1 MNIDIQKDRVEANQ
15 RTVYAHDYGDN
26 YHRLDID
33 PSSELEAAARQIRR
47 RYRRM
52 GDYMKAVAVYNEYMT
67 SLYEK
72 YGGKYFFDLRYEE
85 ELIDDFVPA
94 APRMKNTPR
103 NKTLLKKRIIV
114 SDIDIKK
121 VDEDK
126 LDRLVQE
133 YSDEVGLTELVIDE
147 RDTPD
152 KDVKK
157 IIGGIS
163 FGPKKAKI
171 TQVDSLDYLDAY
183 FKSKNKIM
191 EEKREEKIAKITLS
205 DIIDGNY
212 EIEDTDE
219 DEMTSVYYNG
229 KYIRKNLADDLQ
241 LYTQLGKMGWD
252 HIKLMKRKGV
262 SGRVT
267 KLAVKEEKR
276 KRKREKG
283 KKNRKKEADD
293 LLMESIFDNGGDFGT
308 FGDFQKELEDMS
320 ADNVFKG
327 KW

>member
-1 MNIDIQKDRVEANQ
+1 MNIDIQKDKVEPNQ
-15 RTVYAHDYGDN
+15 RTVYVHDYGDN

-47 RYRRM
+47 RYRKM
-52 GDYMKAVAVYNEYMT
+52 GDYMKAVAVYNEYMA

-72 YGGKYFFDLRYEE
+72 YGGKYFFDLRYED
-85 ELIDDFVPA
+85 ELIEDFVPA

-103 NKTLLKKRIIV
+103 NKTLLKRRIVV
-114 SDIDIKK
+114 SDIDISKI
-121 VDEDK
+121 DEDK
-126 LDRLVQE
+126 LEELVNE
-133 YSDEVGLTELVIDE
+133 YSEQTDLKELLIDE
-147 RDTPD
+147 RDKPD
-152 KDVKK
+152 KEVKK
-157 IIGGIS
+157 IINGIS
-163 FGPKKAKI
+163 FGPAKQKI

-191 EEKREEKIAKITLS
+191 AEKKEENISKLTLS

-219 DEMTSVYYNG
+219 DEVASVYYNG

-241 LYTQLGKMGWD
+241 LYNQLGKMGWD

-262 SGRVT
+262 SNRVT
-267 KLAVKEEKR
+267 KLAIKEEKR
-276 KRKREKG
+276 KRKRG
-283 KKNRKKEADD
+283 KDKRNRKKENDD
-293 LLMESIFDNGGDFGT
+293 LLMESIFDNGGDYSSFGE
-308 FGDFQKELEDMS
+308 FQKELEDMS
-320 ADNVFKG
+320 AENVFNR

>member
-1 MNIDIQKDRVEANQ
+1 MNIDIQKEKVEPNQ
-15 RTVYAHDYGDN
+15 RTVYVQDYGDN

-72 YGGKYFFDLRYEE
+72 YGGKYFFDLRYDE
-85 ELIDDFVPA
+85 ELIEDFVPA

-103 NKTLLKKRIIV
+103 NKTILKRRIIV
-114 SDIDIKK
+114 SDIDVTKI
-121 VDEDK
+121 DNER
-126 LDRLVQE
+126 LDQLVEE
-133 YSDEVGLTELVIDE
+133 YSEQTNLKELTISE

-152 KDVKK
+152 KEVRK
-157 IIGGIS
+157 IIKDIS
-163 FGPKKAKI
+163 FGPIKPKI

-191 EEKREEKIAKITLS
+191 DEKREEKIASISLS

-212 EIEDTDE
+212 EIESTDE
-219 DEMTSVYYNG
+219 DEIASVYYNG

-267 KLAVKEEKR
+267 KLAIKEEKR
-276 KRKREKG
+276 KRKRGKN
-283 KKNRKKEADD
+283 KKNRKKETDD
-293 LLMESIFDNGGDFGT
+293 LLMESIFDNGGNHES

-320 ADNVFKG
+320 AENVFNR